1 MREGVEERRRGKEGG
16 KGSNMREERTDGVRE
31 GVEERRRGKEGGK
44 GSNMREERTE

>member
-31 GVEERRRGKEGGK
+31 GR
-44 GSNMREERTE
+44 S